1 MLALSL
7 PDVSPAGWA
16 LLVVAAVAVGFA
28 KTGITGVGSVAA
40 ALFAI
45 VLPAR
50 ESTGALL
57 PLLIAGDLVAIAL
70 YGRHTSWRLIRRL
83 FPWVAVGIGVGA
95 VFVAGVGDSGMRT
108 AIGLLLL
115 GLVGVQLVTQSGR
128 LRELLGDPG
137 EGPVATSHRVAAA
150 VVGVVAGF
158 VTMVANA
165 SGPVMTVYL
174 LLSGFSMLAFLGTGA
189 WFFFLVNVFKLPFS
203 IGLGLVSTDAVL
215 ADVAL
220 LPAMALG
227 AVLGALL
234 IRRLEQRTFERVALA
249 LVVVSAVPL
258 LL

>member
-1 MLALSL
+1 MPELTVASW
-7 PDVSPAGWA
+7 G

-28 KTGITGVGSVAA
+28 KTGISGVGSVAS
-40 ALFAI
+40 ALFAV

-70 YGRHTSWRLIRRL
+70 YTRHTQWSLIRRL
-83 FPWVAVGIGVGA
+83 FPWVAAGIVAGA
-95 VFVAGVGDSGMRT
+95 VFVAHVGNGAMRT

-115 GLVGVQLVTQSGR
+115 GMVAVQLVTQSGR
-128 LRELLGDPG
+128 LRTALGHPG
-137 EGPVATSHRVAAA
+137 EGPVRASHRVAAA

-189 WFFFLVNVFKLPFS
+189 WFFLLVNVFKLPFS
-203 IGLGLVSTDAVL
+203 IGLGLVSMDALL
-215 ADVAL
+215 ADVLL
-220 LPAMALG
+220 LPAMAVG
-227 AVLGALL
+227 ALLGALL
-234 IRRLEQRTFERVALA
+234 IRRIEQRTFERVALA

>member
-1 MLALSL
+1 L
-7 PDVSPAGWA
+7 PDIAASGWL

-28 KTGITGVGSVAA
+28 KTGISGVGSVAS
-40 ALFAI
+40 ALFAM

-70 YGRHTSWRLIRRL
+70 YSRHTSWSLIRRL
-83 FPWVAVGIGVGA
+83 FPWVAAGIVVGA
-95 VFVAGVGDSGMRT
+95 AFVANVGDSGMRT

-115 GLVGVQLVTQSGR
+115 ALVGVQLLTQSSR
-128 LRELLGDPG
+128 VRDALGDPG
-137 EGPVATSHRVAAA
+137 EGPVGTSHRVSAA

-174 LLSGFSMLAFLGTGA
+174 LLSGFTMLKFLGTGA

-203 IGLGLVSTDAVL
+203 IGLGLVSGGALL
-215 ADVAL
+215 ADLVL
-220 LPAMALG
+220 LPAMAVG

-234 IRRLEQRTFERVALA
+234 VRRIAQRTFQRAAIA
-249 LVVVSAVPL
+249 LVVVAAVPL

>member
-1 MLALSL
+1 MPQLTA
-7 PDVSPAGWA
+7 AGWS

-28 KTGITGVGSVAA
+28 KTGISGVGSVAS
-40 ALFAI
+40 ALFAF

-70 YGRHTSWRLIRRL
+70 YTRHTSWSLIRRL
-83 FPWVAVGIGVGA
+83 FPWVAVGIGAGV
-95 VFVAGVGDSGMRT
+95 VFVANVGNSAMRT

-115 GLVGVQLVTQSGR
+115 GLVGVQLVTQSSR
-128 LRELLGDPG
+128 LRRSLGDPG
-137 EGPVATSHRVAAA
+137 DGPARTSHRVAAA
-150 VVGVVAGF
+150 VVGVVTGF

-174 LLSGFSMLAFLGTGA
+174 LLSGFSMLRFLGTGA
-189 WFFFLVNVFKLPFS
+189 WFFLLVNLFKLPFS
-203 IGLGLVSTDAVL
+203 IGLGLVATDALL
-215 ADVAL
+215 ADAVL
-220 LPAMALG
+220 LPAMLVG
-227 AVLGALL
+227 AALGALL
-234 IRRLEQRTFERVALA
+234 IRRIGQRTFERIALV

>member
-28 KTGITGVGSVAA
+28 KTGISGVGSVAA

-57 PLLIAGDLVAIAL
+57 PLLIAGDVVAIAL
-70 YGRHTSWRLIRRL
+70 YGRHTSWGLIRRL
-83 FPWVAVGIGVGA
+83 FPWVAVGIVVGVG
-95 VFVAGVGDSGMRT
+95 FVSQVGDSGMRT

-115 GLVGVQLVTQSGR
+115 GLVAVQLMTQSGR
-128 LRELLGDPG
+128 LRAALGDPG
-137 EGPVATSHRVAAA
+137 EGPVHASHRVAAA

-174 LLSGFSMLAFLGTGA
+174 LLSGLSMLAFLGTGA

-203 IGLGLVSTDAVL
+203 IGLGLVSADALL
-215 ADVAL
+215 ADVLL
-220 LPAMALG
+220 LPAMAVG
-227 AVLGALL
+227 ALLGALL
-234 IRRLEQRTFERVALA
+234 IRRIDQQTFERVALA

>member
-1 MLALSL
+1 MPELTVASW
-7 PDVSPAGWA
+7 G

-28 KTGITGVGSVAA
+28 KTGISGVGSVAS
-40 ALFAI
+40 ALFAV

-70 YGRHTSWRLIRRL
+70 YTRHTQWSLIRRL
-83 FPWVAVGIGVGA
+83 FPWVAAGIVAGA
-95 VFVAGVGDSGMRT
+95 VFVAHVGNGGMRT

-115 GLVGVQLVTQSGR
+115 GLVGIQLLTQSSR
-128 LRELLGDPG
+128 LRAVLGDPG
-137 EGPVATSHRVAAA
+137 DGPAAASHRVAAA

-165 SGPVMTVYL
+165 SGPVMSVYL
-174 LLSGFSMLAFLGTGA
+174 LLSGFSMLRFLGTGA

-203 IGLGLVSTDAVL
+203 IGLGLVSPSALL
-215 ADVAL
+215 ADAAL

-227 AVLGALL
+227 AALGALL
-234 IRRLEQRTFERVALA
+234 VRRIAQGTFERVTLV

>member
-1 MLALSL
+1 LPALSL
-7 PDVSPAGWA
+7 PDLSPAGWA

-40 ALFAI
+40 ALFAM

-70 YGRHTSWRLIRRL
+70 YGRHTSWGLIRRL
-83 FPWVAVGIGVGA
+83 FPWVAVGIAAGA
-95 VFVAGVGDSGMRT
+95 AFVARVGDSGMRT

-115 GLVGVQLVTQSGR
+115 GLVGVQLMTQSRR
-128 LRELLGDPG
+128 LRAALGDPG
-137 EGPVATSHRVAAA
+137 DGPARTSHRVAAA
-150 VVGVVAGF
+150 VVGMVAGF

-189 WFFFLVNVFKLPFS
+189 WFFLLVNVFKLPFS
-203 IGLGLVSTDAVL
+203 IGLGLVAPDAVL

-220 LPAMALG
+220 LPAMAAG
-227 AVLGALL
+227 AVLGAVL
-234 IRRLEQRTFERVALA
+234 IRRIEQRTFERAALA